1 MRFKIDLKIFLFLI
15 LYYFTNQIESYV
27 MIIIFAIIHEMGHL
41 VAGLLMGMKP
51 EKIELRPYGLSIS
64 FFLTPKDYNKK
75 FKNANL
81 LEVKKIIVAIAGPL
95 TNLVII
101 FIALNTKLDIFSD
114 LMIIYANILLLIFNL
129 LPIYPLDGG
138 RILKGVLHIFF
149 GKRRSEKY
157 INSISFFTLL
167 IVTFLAS
174 LGVFYTENIS
184 IFLITICIWGFY
196 LKQDRLYK
204 NKMKIYNLIDKT
216 IEIDTNK

>member
-138 RILKGVLHIFF
+138 YNY
-149 GKRRSEKY
+149 SEK
-157 INSISFFTLL
+157 IKK
-167 IVTFLAS
+167 AK
-174 LGVFYTENIS
+174 
-184 IFLITICIWGFY
+184 C
-196 LKQDRLYK
+196 
-204 NKMKIYNLIDKT
+204 
-216 IEIDTNK
+216 

>member
-1 MRFKIDLKIFLFLI
+1 MRFKIDLKIFLFII
-15 LYYFTNQIESYV
+15 LYYFTKQIETYV

-41 VAGLLMGMKP
+41 ITGLLMGMKP

-75 FKNANL
+75 IKKANL
-81 LEVKKIIVAIAGPL
+81 LEIKKIIVAIAGPI
-95 TNLVII
+95 TNVIII
-101 FIALNTKLDIFSD
+101 FIVLNTKIDILSD
-114 LMIIYANILLLIFNL
+114 LMIIYANILLLLFNL

-138 RILKGVLHIFF
+138 RILKGILHIFL
-149 GKRRSEKY
+149 GKRKAEKY
-157 INSISFFTLL
+157 INSISFCTLL

-174 LGVFYTENIS
+174 IGVLYTENVS

-204 NKMKIYNLIDKT
+204 NKIKIYNLIDKT
-216 IEIDTNK
+216 IEINANK

>member
-138 RILKGVLHIFF
+138 YNY
-149 GKRRSEKY
+149 SEK
-157 INSISFFTLL
+157 I
-167 IVTFLAS
+167 
-174 LGVFYTENIS
+174 
-184 IFLITICIWGFY
+184 
-196 LKQDRLYK
+196 
-204 NKMKIYNLIDKT
+204 KT
-216 IEIDTNK
+216 AKC